1 MYWHATPGPPHWPET
16 RLVLIVFS
24 VSPLHNVIPSTG
36 PWLAQGSRDPLWL
49 AGWVTEWCHGPGV
62 LHQLCSPLR
71 SRQIHYRGLE
81 TPWITS
87 VSPLS
92 ANGRPVSWIMAN
104 WRTRE
109 SLVLFVTGAV
119 TIECVNTWLAAEE
132 TCPSEFHA
140 HASHFP
146 IFSKQACTT
155 PLSSTHLPNFL
166 KQFPENLDYSSLQ

>member
-1 MYWHATPGPPHWPET
+1 MWSPALGPDWLRDHVT
-16 RLVLIVFS
+16 RS
-24 VSPLHNVIPSTG
+24 
-36 PWLAQGSRDPLWL
+36 DWL
-49 AGWVTEWCHGPGV
+49 AGSLSDVTGPE
-62 LHQLCSPLR
+62 CYINSALR
-71 SRQIHYRGLE
+71 FALARSTTEVSRLLE
-81 TPWITS
+81 S
-87 VSPLS
+87 LLS
-92 ANGRPVSWIMAN
+92 LLSLRMGGQCPGSWRIGGQQ
-104 WRTRE
+104 E